1 MNEVEEY
8 YLQHFGVKGMKWGVR
23 RKRDS
28 GPKQSRAE
36 RKSAKKTS
44 KQAANQVKSQRKLT
58 GRQAA
63 VRAKQ
68 EQGLTKVDKIALTG
82 AVLIGAKIG
91 PLPLAAAASMTT
103 YNVLKYSKSSPFN
116 TVANNPEHAK
126 AAKKIVSDASKRG

>member
-8 YLQHFGVKGMKWGVR
+8 YLQHVGVKGMKWGVR
-23 RKRDS
+23 KKRDS
-28 GPKQSRAE
+28 GPKQARAE

-44 KQAANQVKSQRKLT
+44 KQVKSQRKLT

-103 YNVLKYSKSSPFN
+103 YNVLKYSKNSPFN